1 MKLRY
6 GLLEDSV
13 PTVNGTNIVK
23 IACSPT
29 HISMVTDADKK
40 IIANI
45 LTQEVGTSVKIEVVA
60 LDTVPESTSAQ
71 EATEKTERK
80 TPMIRIAEARD
91 DPQLKTALDL
101 FDATVLETQ

>member
-1 MKLRY
+1 
-6 GLLEDSV
+6 
-13 PTVNGTNIVK
+13 
-23 IACSPT
+23 
-29 HISMVTDADKK
+29 MVTDEDQK

-45 LTQEVGTSVKIEVVA
+45 LTQEIGTSVKIELVA
-60 LDTVPESTSAQ
+60 LDTVPESASAQ
-71 EATEKTERK
+71 DEAEKTKRK